1 MKKRMSILTVIF
13 DIFTVFK
20 LILNLVFANAGS
32 ILPLFALIFTGW
44 SVNFAYQYLSY
55 FGISEFFNPL
65 ESLRLLY
72 QTEYLYFVL
81 FLSSLV
87 AVVVFF
93 GVHQYIGSQ
102 NDGHEN
108 DGESGRIITPADVL
122 GKARRQSDN
131 KRKGIEQQIV
141 GKIIL
146 IIILIVLSFSSFK
159 RFFQI
164 TNSPEKLA
172 KHVIDGFANRY
183 DVETEDNLD
192 HCVSLVA
199 ITSDL
204 AFFYDNSFTGETRA
218 LIVYPIDKIN
228 KVTLKMKGV
237 DYSPIFG
244 VRNPKQNA
252 EWLSELKSTCGFKLG
267 V

>member
-1 MKKRMSILTVIF
+1 
-13 DIFTVFK
+13 
-20 LILNLVFANAGS
+20 
-32 ILPLFALIFTGW
+32 
-44 SVNFAYQYLSY
+44 
-55 FGISEFFNPL
+55 
-65 ESLRLLY
+65 
-72 QTEYLYFVL
+72 
-81 FLSSLV
+81 
-87 AVVVFF
+87 
-93 GVHQYIGSQ
+93 VHQYIGSQ

-108 DGESGRIITPADVL
+108 DGENSRIITPADGL

-131 KRKGIEQQIV
+131 KIKDREQQIV
-141 GKIIL
+141 GKLILL
-146 IIILIVLSFSSFK
+146 IISGVLSFLPVK
-159 RFFQI
+159 RFFQR

-172 KHVIDGFANRY
+172 KHVIGGFANRY
-183 DVETEDNLD
+183 DVQTVDNLD

-204 AFFYDNSFTGETRA
+204 AFFYDNKFTGETRA

-228 KVTLKMKGV
+228 KVTLKVKGV

-252 EWLSELKSTCGFKLG
+252 EWLSELESTCGFKLG